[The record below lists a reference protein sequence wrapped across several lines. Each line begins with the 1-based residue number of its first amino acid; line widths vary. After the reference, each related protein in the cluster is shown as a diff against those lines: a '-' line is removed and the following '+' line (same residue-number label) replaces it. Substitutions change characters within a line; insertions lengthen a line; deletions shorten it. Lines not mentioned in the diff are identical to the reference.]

1 MWSLKEEQIM
11 PRIRSL
17 IIEKVYR
24 KTKICRQVCRRK
36 NRKTEDRYV
45 I

>member
-17 IIEKVYR
+17 IIEKVYC
-24 KTKICRQVCRRK
+24 KTKICRQLCRRK
-36 NRKTEDRYV
+36 NMTTENGYV
-45 I
+45 M